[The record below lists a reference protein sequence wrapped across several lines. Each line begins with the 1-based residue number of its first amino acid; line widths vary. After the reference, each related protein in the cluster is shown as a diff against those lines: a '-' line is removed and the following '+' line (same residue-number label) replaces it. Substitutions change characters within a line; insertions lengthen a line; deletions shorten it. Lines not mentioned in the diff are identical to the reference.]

1 MSEEIKKGLLGIV
14 VDETEISKVMP
25 EINSLTYRGYAVQD
39 LCESCRFEE
48 AAYLILKGDLPNSI
62 QLKNFEKEERNN
74 RELTKNLYEIIKH
87 MPKKSHPMDVART
100 AVSVMGLEDKE
111 TSDNSPESNMRKAM
125 KIFAKTPTALAAF
138 YRIRN
143 GKKLIKPK
151 KNLTFSEN
159 FFYMCFGKVPQ
170 KEIVKAFDVSLIL
183 YAEHSFN
190 VSTFTARTIT
200 SSLSD
205 IHGAITGA
213 IASLKGPLHG
223 GANEEV
229 MHMMNEVKKPENALK
244 WINNALKKKLV
255 VMGFGHRVYKS
266 GDSRVPTMKKYF
278 EKVSKIKKDRKFL
291 KIYEIIEKVMVNKK
305 NIYPNVDYPTGP
317 TYHLMGFDTDF
328 FTPIFVISRITGW
341 SAHIMEQH
349 ASNKL
354 IRPLAKYSGSKH
366 RKVMLLNQR

>member
-14 VDETEISKVMP
+14 VDETTVSQVMP
-25 EINSLTYRGYAVQD
+25 EINSLTYRGYTVQE
-39 LCESCRFEE
+39 LCDKCSFDEV
-48 AAYLILKGDLPNSI
+48 AYLILKAELPNKK
-62 QLKNFEKEERNN
+62 QLKKFIKEERSS
-74 RELTKNLYEIIKH
+74 RKLSVQILKDIQK
-87 MPKKSHPMDVART
+87 MPKKAHPMDVIRT
-100 AVSVMGLEDKE
+100 AVSLMALEDKD
-111 TSDNSPESNMRKAM
+111 TKNNSPEANMRKAIR
-125 KIFAKTPTALAAF
+125 IFAKTPTAIAAF
-138 YRIRN
+138 FRSRK
-143 GKKLIKPK
+143 GKKLIPPK
-151 KNLTFSEN
+151 KNLSFSEN
-159 FFYMCFGKVPQ
+159 FFHMCFGKVPN

-205 IHGAITGA
+205 IHGAIVGA

-229 MHMMNEVKKPENALK
+229 MHMMSKINSPENAKK
-244 WINNALKKKLV
+244 WINRALDNKEV

-278 EKVSKIKKDRKFL
+278 MKVSKIKKDKKFY
-291 KIYEIIEKVMVNKK
+291 KIYDIVERVMIERK
-305 NIYPNVDYPTGP
+305 NIYPNLDYPTGP

-354 IRPLAKYSGSKH
+354 IRPLSKYKGEKH
-366 RKVMLLNQR
+366 RKVMLLNHR

>member
-1 MSEEIKKGLLGIV
+1 MSDEIKKGLLGIV
-14 VDETEISKVMP
+14 VDETTVSQVMP
-25 EINSLTYRGYAVQD
+25 EINSLTYRGYTVQE
-39 LCESCRFEE
+39 LCDKCSFEE
-48 AAYLILKGDLPNSI
+48 VAYLVLKTELPNKK
-62 QLKNFEKEERNN
+62 QLKKFIKEERSS
-74 RELTKNLYEIIKH
+74 RKLSVQILKDIQK
-87 MPKKSHPMDVART
+87 MPKKAHPMDVIRT
-100 AVSVMGLEDKE
+100 AVSLMALEDKD
-111 TSDNSPESNMRKAM
+111 TKNNSPEANMRKAIR
-125 KIFAKTPTALAAF
+125 IFAKTPTAIAAF
-138 YRIRN
+138 FRSRK
-143 GKKLIKPK
+143 GKKLIPPK
-151 KNLTFSEN
+151 KNLSFSEN
-159 FFYMCFGKVPQ
+159 FFHMCFGKVPN

-205 IHGAITGA
+205 IHGAIVGA

-229 MHMMNEVKKPENALK
+229 MHMMSKINSPENAKK
-244 WINNALKKKLV
+244 WINRALDNKEV

-278 EKVSKIKKDRKFL
+278 MKVSKIKKDKKFY
-291 KIYEIIEKVMVNKK
+291 KIYDIVERVMIERK
-305 NIYPNVDYPTGP
+305 NIHPNLDYPTGP

-354 IRPLAKYSGSKH
+354 IRPLSKYKGEKH
-366 RKVMLLNQR
+366 RKVMLLNHR

>member
-14 VDETEISKVMP
+14 VDETTVSQVMP
-25 EINSLTYRGYAVQD
+25 DINSLTYRGYAVQD
-39 LCESCRFEE
+39 LCEKCSFEE
-48 AAYLILKGDLPNSI
+48 VAYLVLNGELPNKK
-62 QLKNFEKEERNN
+62 QLKNFIKEERQN
-74 RELTKNLYEIIKH
+74 RKLSKEILSDIRK
-87 MPKKSHPMDVART
+87 MPKKAHPMDVART
-100 AVSVMGLEDKE
+100 AVSLMALEDKE
-111 TSDNSPESNMRKAM
+111 TKDNSPKANMRKAIR
-125 KIFAKTPTALAAF
+125 IFSKTPIALAAF
-138 YRIRN
+138 FRARK
-143 GKKLIKPK
+143 GKKIINPK
-151 KNLTFSEN
+151 KNLSFSEN
-159 FFYMCFGKVPQ
+159 FFYMCFGKIPNN
-170 KEIVKAFDVSLIL
+170 EIVKAFDVSLIL

-229 MHMMNEVKKPENALK
+229 MHMMNKIKKPKNAFK
-244 WINNALKKKLV
+244 WINKALKNKDV
-255 VMGFGHRVYKS
+255 VMGFGHRVYKK
-266 GDSRVPTMKKYF
+266 GDSRVPTMEKYF
-278 EKVSKIKKDRKFL
+278 RKVATIKKDKKFI
-291 KIYEIIEKVMVNKK
+291 KIYDIVKDVMIDNK
-305 NIYPNVDYPTGP
+305 NIHPNVDYPTGP

-349 ASNKL
+349 AANKL
-354 IRPLAKYSGSKH
+354 IRPLSKYSGAEH

>member
-14 VDETEISKVMP
+14 VDETTISQVMP
-25 EINSLTYRGYAVQD
+25 DINSLTYRGYAVQD
-39 LCESCRFEE
+39 LCEKCSFEE
-48 AAYLILKGDLPNSI
+48 VAYLVLNGDLPNKK
-62 QLKNFEKEERNN
+62 QLKKFIKEERLN
-74 RELTKNLYEIIKH
+74 RRLSKQILNDIQK
-87 MPKKSHPMDVART
+87 MPKKAHPMDVVRT
-100 AVSVMGLEDKE
+100 AVSLMALEDKD
-111 TSDNSPESNMRKAM
+111 TKDNSPKANMRKAI
-125 KIFAKTPTALAAF
+125 KIFSKTPTALSAF
-138 YRIRN
+138 FRARK
-143 GKKLIKPK
+143 GKKIIPPK
-151 KNLTFSEN
+151 KELSFSEN
-159 FFYMCFGKVPQ
+159 FFHMCFGKTPA

-229 MHMMNEVKKPENALK
+229 MHMMKKIKNPNNALK
-244 WINNALKKKLV
+244 WINNALDKKDV
-255 VMGFGHRVYKS
+255 VMGFGHRVYKK
-266 GDSRVPTMKKYF
+266 GDSRVPTMEKYF
-278 EKVSKIKKDRKFL
+278 KMVANIKKDKKFV
-291 KIYEIIEKVMVNKK
+291 KIYDLVKNVMIERK
-305 NIYPNVDYPTGP
+305 NIHPNVDYPTGP

-349 ASNKL
+349 AANKL
-354 IRPLAKYSGSKH
+354 IRPLSKYSGASH

>member
-1 MSEEIKKGLLGIV
+1 VSKEIKKGLLGII
-14 VDETEISKVMP
+14 VDETTVSQVMP
-25 EINSLTYRGYAVQD
+25 EINSLTYRGYTVQE
-39 LCESCRFEE
+39 LCDKCSFEE
-48 AAYLILKGDLPNSI
+48 VAYLVLKAELPNKK
-62 QLKNFEKEERNN
+62 QLKKFIKEERSS
-74 RELTKNLYEIIKH
+74 RKLSVQILKDIQK
-87 MPKKSHPMDVART
+87 MPKKAHPMDVIRT
-100 AVSVMGLEDKE
+100 AVSLMALEDKD
-111 TSDNSPESNMRKAM
+111 TKNNSPEANMRKAIR
-125 KIFAKTPTALAAF
+125 IFAKTPTAIAAF
-138 YRIRN
+138 FRSRK
-143 GKKLIKPK
+143 GKKLIPPK
-151 KNLTFSEN
+151 KNLSFSEN
-159 FFYMCFGKVPQ
+159 FFHMCFGKVPN

-205 IHGAITGA
+205 IHGAIVGA

-229 MHMMNEVKKPENALK
+229 MHMMSKINSPENAKK
-244 WINNALKKKLV
+244 WINRALDNKEV

-278 EKVSKIKKDRKFL
+278 MKVSKIKKDKKFY
-291 KIYEIIEKVMVNKK
+291 KIYNIVERVMIERK
-305 NIYPNVDYPTGP
+305 NIYPNLDYPTGP

-354 IRPLAKYSGSKH
+354 IRPLSKYKGKKH
-366 RKVMLLNQR
+366 RKVMLLNHR

>member
-1 MSEEIKKGLLGIV
+1 MSDDIKKGLLGIV

-25 EINSLTYRGYAVQD
+25 EINSLTYRGYAAQD
-39 LCESCRFEE
+39 LCARCDFEE
-48 AAYLILKGDLPNSI
+48 VAYLILNKELPNKK
-62 QLKNFEKEERNN
+62 QLKEFKKELSKEIT
-74 RELTKNLYEIIKH
+74 LSKNLINILKQI
-87 MPKKSHPMDVART
+87 PKKSHPMDVART
-100 AVSVMGLEDKE
+100 VVSVMGLEDKE
-111 TSDNSPESNMRKAM
+111 TKDNSPKANLRKAIR
-125 KIFAKTPTALAAF
+125 IFAKTPTALSAF
-138 YRIRN
+138 YRLRKGQKIIPPK
-143 GKKLIKPK
+143 KKL
-151 KNLTFSEN
+151 NFSEN
-159 FFYMCFGKVPQ
+159 FFHMCFGNVPN

-229 MHMMNEVKKPENALK
+229 MHMMKKIKTPQNALK
-244 WINNALKKKLV
+244 WINNALKNKDV

-266 GDSRVPTMKKYF
+266 GDSRVPTMREYF
-278 EKVSKIKKDRKFL
+278 KRVAIIKKDKVFE
-291 KIYEIIEKVMVNKK
+291 KIYDIVEKVMIKEK

-349 ASNKL
+349 AANKL
-354 IRPLAKYSGSKH
+354 IRPLASYKGSKH
-366 RKVMLLNQR
+366 RKVIQLNQR

>member
-1 MSEEIKKGLLGIV
+1 MSDEIKKGLLGIV
-14 VDETEISKVMP
+14 VDETQISKVMP
-25 EINSLTYRGYAVQD
+25 EINSLTYRGYTVQD
-39 LCESCRFEE
+39 LCEFCRFEE
-48 AAYLILKGDLPNSI
+48 AAYLILNGNLPDTI
-62 QLKNFEKEERNN
+62 QLRKFEKEERNN
-74 RELTKNLYEIIKH
+74 RALTKNLYEIIKH
-87 MPKKSHPMDVART
+87 MPKRSHPMDVART

-111 TSDNSPESNMRKAM
+111 VSDSSPAANMRKAM

-138 YRIRN
+138 YRIRK
-143 GKKLIKPK
+143 GKKLIKPRK
-151 KNLTFSEN
+151 DLTFAEN

-229 MHMMNEVKKPENALK
+229 MHMMNKIKKPENALK
-244 WINNALKKKLV
+244 WIKNALKNKEV

-266 GDSRVPTMKKYF
+266 GDSRVPTMKEYF
-278 EKVSKIKKDRKFL
+278 KKVCKIKKDKKFL
-291 KIYEIIEKVMVNKK
+291 KIYEIVEKEMVDKK
-305 NIYPNVDYPTGP
+305 NIHPNVDYPTGP

-354 IRPLAKYSGSKH
+354 IRPLAKYKGNKH

>member
-1 MSEEIKKGLLGIV
+1 MTDEIKKGLLGIV
-14 VDETEISKVMP
+14 VDETTISQVMP
-25 EINSLTYRGYAVQD
+25 DINSLTYRGYAVQD
-39 LCESCRFEE
+39 LCEKCSFEE
-48 AAYLILKGDLPNSI
+48 VAYLVLNGELPNKKQLNKFVKAEKLNRNLSKQILNDI
-62 QLKNFEKEERNN
+62 QK
-74 RELTKNLYEIIKH
+74 
-87 MPKKSHPMDVART
+87 MPKKAHPMDVVRT
-100 AVSVMGLEDKE
+100 SVSLMSLEDKD
-111 TSDNSPESNMRKAM
+111 TRNNSPNANMRKAIR
-125 KIFAKTPTALAAF
+125 IFSKTPTALAAF
-138 YRIRN
+138 FRARK
-143 GKKLIKPK
+143 GKKIISPK
-151 KNLTFSEN
+151 KKLSFSEN
-159 FFYMCFGKVPQ
+159 FFHMCFGKVPS

-229 MHMMNEVKKPENALK
+229 MHMMKKIKKPENALK
-244 WINNALKKKLV
+244 WINKTLDNKEV
-255 VMGFGHRVYKS
+255 IMGFGHRVYKK
-266 GDSRVPTMKKYF
+266 GDSRVPTMEKYF
-278 EKVSKIKKDRKFL
+278 KKVAKINNDKKFI
-291 KIYEIIEKVMVNKK
+291 KIYDIVKNVMIKRK
-305 NIYPNVDYPTGP
+305 DIHPNVDYPTGP

-349 ASNKL
+349 AANKL
-354 IRPLAKYSGSKH
+354 IRPLSKYSGTSH